1 MPERNNEGRVERPA
15 HEREQ
20 NRTATPGGTVAG
32 RATTV
37 SSPKGIQTSNKPEI
51 VADEPASGSPG
62 AQADRDTAERKA

>member
-1 MPERNNEGRVERPA
+1 MADQKDQGRVERPA

-20 NRTATPGGTVAG
+20 DRTATPGGTVAG
-32 RATTV
+32 RAATV

-62 AQADRDTAERKA
+62 AQADRKTADPNA